1 MSKIEKTT
9 LKRYIGGNPCCGIPG
24 EWISVFLETDS
35 DITRIGDDILVSNPV
50 GMLSEGTVVSEKDNV
65 FNVIQSM
72 LTRHVIPEYI
82 APTVTVTVS
91 EGPEPGSYPPGTKL
105 EATVRVEATQ
115 NDAGELILLKL
126 LMNGKEIARSDEAM
140 VIESAISWNLTEEVK
155 LEASYQYADGP
166 LKQDNFGKDW
176 PDGRILAG
184 EIYATADEG
193 GAKYT
198 AQTFTYIGSDIV
210 HPENLDEPPDEP
222 TEDDIK
228 SLETVIQDLN
238 PSVDSSFTLTLPL
251 GNNRFIVCIPKSV
264 GDVSSIIYKEAGYQE
279 ILNIMHKDEMK
290 IHTSTVDPNY
300 TEDCIVY
307 HYTWL
312 QPMVA
317 DLTLIIRF
325 TPAN

>member
-1 MSKIEKTT
+1 MAKIEKTT
-9 LKRYIGGNPCCGIPG
+9 LKRYVGGNPCCGIPG

-35 DITRIGDDILVSNPV
+35 DITRIGNDILVSNPV
-50 GMLSEGTVVSEKDNV
+50 GMLSEGTVISETDNV
-65 FNVIQSM
+65 FNTLQSM
-72 LTRHVIPEYI
+72 LTRHIVPEYV
-82 APTVTVTVS
+82 APTVSVTIS

-105 EATVRVEATQ
+105 TATVRVEATQ

-126 LMNGKEIARSDEAM
+126 LSNGREIARSDEAM
-140 VIESAISWNLTEEVK
+140 VIETAISWELTEDIK

-176 PDGRILAG
+176 PEGRILAG
-184 EIYATADEG
+184 EIYASADQD
-193 GAKYT
+193 GAQFT
-198 AQTFTYIGSDIV
+198 LQTFTYIGSNTASPDAV
-210 HPENLDEPPDEP
+210 DDEP
-222 TEDDIK
+222 TEEEIK
-228 SLETVIQDLN
+228 NLENVIQDLKIADN
-238 PSVDSSFTLTLPL
+238 PSYTLTMPL
-251 GNNRFIVCIPKSV
+251 GHNRFIICIPKSV
-264 GDVSSIIYKEAGYQE
+264 GDISSIIYKEAGYQE
-279 ILNIMHKDEMK
+279 ILNIMHRDEMK
-290 IHTSTVDPNY
+290 IHTSTVDPEY

>member
-1 MSKIEKTT
+1 MAKIEKTT
-9 LKRYIGGNPCCGIPG
+9 LKRYVGGNPCCGIPG

-35 DITRIGDDILVSNPV
+35 DITRIGNDILVSNHV
-50 GMLSEGTVVSEKDNV
+50 GMLSEGTVISETDNV
-65 FNVIQSM
+65 FNTLQSM
-72 LTRHVIPEYI
+72 LTRHIIPEYV
-82 APTVTVTVS
+82 APTVSVTIS

-105 EATVRVEATQ
+105 TATVRVEATQ

-126 LMNGKEIARSDEAM
+126 LSNGREIARSDEAM
-140 VIESAISWNLTEEVK
+140 VIETAISWELTEDIK

-176 PDGRILAG
+176 PEGRILAG
-184 EIYATADEG
+184 EIYASADQD
-193 GAKYT
+193 GAQFT
-198 AQTFTYIGSDIV
+198 LQTFTYIGSSTASPDAV
-210 HPENLDEPPDEP
+210 DDEP
-222 TEDDIK
+222 TEEEIK
-228 SLETVIQDLN
+228 NLENVIQDLKIADN
-238 PSVDSSFTLTLPL
+238 PSYTLTMPL
-251 GNNRFIVCIPKSV
+251 GNNRFIICIPKSV
-264 GDVSSIIYKEAGYQE
+264 GDISSIIYKEAGYQE
-279 ILNIMHKDEMK
+279 ILNIMHRDEMK
-290 IHTSTVDPNY
+290 IHTSTVDPEY

>member
-1 MSKIEKTT
+1 MAKIEKTT
-9 LKRYIGGNPCCGIPG
+9 LKRYVGGNPCCGIPG

-35 DITRIGDDILVSNPV
+35 DITRIGNDILVSNPV
-50 GMLSEGTVVSEKDNV
+50 GMLSEGTVISETDNV
-65 FNVIQSM
+65 FNTLQSM
-72 LTRHVIPEYI
+72 LTRHIIPEYV
-82 APTVTVTVS
+82 APTVSVTIS

-105 EATVRVEATQ
+105 TATVRVEATQ

-126 LMNGKEIARSDEAM
+126 LSNGREIARSDEAM
-140 VIESAISWNLTEEVK
+140 VIETAISWELTEDIK

-176 PDGRILAG
+176 PEGRILAG
-184 EIYATADEG
+184 EIYASADQD
-193 GAKYT
+193 GAQFT
-198 AQTFTYIGSDIV
+198 LQTFTYIGSNTASPDAV
-210 HPENLDEPPDEP
+210 DDEP
-222 TEDDIK
+222 TEEEIK
-228 SLETVIQDLN
+228 NLENVIQDLKIADN
-238 PSVDSSFTLTLPL
+238 PSYTLTMPL
-251 GNNRFIVCIPKSV
+251 GHNRFIICIPKSV
-264 GDVSSIIYKEAGYQE
+264 GDISSIIYKEAGYQE
-279 ILNIMHKDEMK
+279 ILNIMHRDEMK
-290 IHTSTVDPNY
+290 IHTSTVDPEY

>member
-9 LKRYIGGNPCCGIPG
+9 LKRYVGGNPCCGIPG
-24 EWISVFLETDS
+24 EWVSVFLETDS

-50 GMLSEGTVVSEKDNV
+50 GMLPEGTVVSAKDNV
-65 FNVIQSM
+65 FNVIQNM
-72 LTRHVIPEYI
+72 LTRHIIPEYV

-126 LMNGKEIARSDEAM
+126 LMNGREVARSDEAM
-140 VIESAISWNLTEEVK
+140 VIETAISWNLTEDVK

-166 LKQDNFGKDW
+166 LKQDNFGQDW

-198 AQTFTYIGSDIV
+198 SQTFTYIGSDTV
-210 HPENLDEPPDEP
+210 APENVETEP
-222 TEDDIK
+222 TEDDIRA
-228 SLETVIQDLN
+228 LENVLQDLDV
-238 PSVDSSFTLTLPL
+238 STDSSFTLTMPL
-251 GNNRFIVCIPKSV
+251 GNNRFIICVPKSV

-279 ILNIMHKDEMK
+279 LLNIMHKDEVQ
-290 IHTSTVDPNY
+290 IHTSTVDPDY
-300 TEDCIVY
+300 TEDCVMY

-312 QPMVA
+312 QPMVT